1 MTVFLDTSALV
12 KRYAYESDSDLVRDL
27 KATVVI
33 SELTRVEV
41 HAALWRKHR
50 VGGFSA
56 QDARDLCRQFSIDFA
71 FWVSPQDTQVIKAST
86 DILYTAA
93 DLVAR
98 HPLRAYDAVQLAS
111 ALEVLHVVGECSF
124 GCFDRQLSTA
134 AAIEGLPLL
143 W

>member
-12 KRYAYESDSDLVRDL
+12 KRYAHEFDSDLVRNL
-27 KATVVI
+27 NATVVI
-33 SELTRVEV
+33 SELAKVEV
-41 HAALWRKHR
+41 PAAIWRKYR
-50 VGGFSA
+50 VDGLSA
-56 QDARDLCRQFSIDFA
+56 QDARDLCRQFSVDFA
-71 FWVSPQDTQVIKAST
+71 SWVSPQDTQVIEVST
-86 DILYTAA
+86 DILHFAA

-111 ALEVLHVVGECSF
+111 ALEVLHVIGDCSF

-134 AAIEGLPLL
+134 AAVEGLSLL

>member
-12 KRYAYESDSDLVRDL
+12 KRYANESDSDLVRDL
-27 KATVVI
+27 NATVVI
-33 SELTRVEV
+33 SELTRVEI
-41 HAALWRKHR
+41 HAAFWRKHR
-50 VGGFSA
+50 VGEFSA
-56 QDARDLCRQFSIDFA
+56 QEARDLCRQFSIDFA
-71 FWVSPQDTQVIKAST
+71 HWVSPQDTQVIMAST
-86 DILYTAA
+86 DILHSAA

-111 ALEVLHVVGECSF
+111 ALEVLHIVGECSF

>member
-1 MTVFLDTSALV
+1 MTVFFDTSALV
-12 KRYAYESDSDLVRDL
+12 KRYADESGSDLVRDL
-27 KATVVI
+27 NSTVVI
-33 SELTRVEV
+33 SELAKVEV
-41 HAALWRKHR
+41 PAAIWRKHR
-50 VGGFSA
+50 LGGFSA

-71 FWVSPQDTQVIKAST
+71 SWVSPQDTQVIKTNT
-86 DILYTAA
+86 DILHTAA

-98 HPLRAYDAVQLAS
+98 HPLRAYDAMQLAS
-111 ALEVLHVVGECSF
+111 ALEVLHVIGECTF